1 MRGSDPGLEALEGS
15 NGELWDEISGEVLA
29 GETYETAETYGT
41 IAGEHAFDEVQE
53 MELAGALLEV
63 STEAEMD
70 RFLGDLIRRAG
81 RAVGAVVRSPVGQAL
96 GGLLKN
102 AARQAL
108 PIVGGAIGSAIGGP
122 SGGTIGGQIATRAG
136 QIFGLELE
144 GLSQED
150 QEYEAARRFVR
161 FAGTAGANAARMSP
175 TANPAAAAQ
184 SAISAAARR
193 HAPGLLR
200 RRRGGAIV
208 ADGAPLLAD
217 GTQIDGNGEQPRH
230 GRWVRRGRQVII
242 VNCNTP
248 NKVETS

>member
-15 NGELWDEISGEVLA
+15 NGELWDEISGEVFA
-29 GETYETAETYGT
+29 GETYETGETYGT
-41 IAGEHAFDEVQE
+41 MAGEQAFDEVQE

-63 STEAEMD
+63 STEEEMD
-70 RFLGDLIRRAG
+70 RFLGNLFRRAS

-108 PIVGGAIGSAIGGP
+108 PIVGGAIGSAIGGS
-122 SGGTIGGQIATRAG
+122 SGGTMGSQIATKAG

-161 FAGTAGANAARMSP
+161 LAGSAAANAARIP
-175 TANPAAAAQ
+175 ATANPAAAAQ
-184 SAISAAARR
+184 SAFSAAARR

-200 RRRGGAIV
+200 RRRGGALV
-208 ADGAPLLAD
+208 AGGSSIAAD
-217 GTQIDGNGEQPRH
+217 GTQTPADEGQPRH
-230 GRWVRRGRQVII
+230 GRWVRRGRQVVI
-242 VNCNTP
+242 VNCSPPSGAETP
-248 NKVETS
+248 